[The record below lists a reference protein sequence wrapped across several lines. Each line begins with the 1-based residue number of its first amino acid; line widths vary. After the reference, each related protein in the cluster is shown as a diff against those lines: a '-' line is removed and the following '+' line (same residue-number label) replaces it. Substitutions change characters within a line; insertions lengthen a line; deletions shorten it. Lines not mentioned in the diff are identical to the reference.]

1 MVRPLTKKDQSGN
14 LYTRPS
20 QIQTALDAAIQQEIP
35 ILRHRAVVSKRDSP
49 HFIPTECLVHII
61 RESRRRHDEH
71 SMSVLLLSLPKMLS
85 GATADLEAL
94 CRRLGSRLLLKTF
107 LSGELRPSGSGF
119 AIIYGR
125 PLLMKG
131 IRQME
136 SGFGVKVWFF
146 QPGRRDQ

>member
-20 QIQTALDAAIQQEIP
+20 EIQTAIDAGIQQEIR
-35 ILRHRAVVSKRDSP
+35 ILRQRAVVSKRDSP
-49 HFIPTECLVHII
+49 DFIPTECLVHII
-61 RESRRRHDEH
+61 REARRHHDEH

-107 LSGELRPSGSGF
+107 LFPASSGPADPGF

-131 IRQME
+131 SRR
-136 SGFGVKVWFF
+136 SG
-146 QPGRRDQ
+146 